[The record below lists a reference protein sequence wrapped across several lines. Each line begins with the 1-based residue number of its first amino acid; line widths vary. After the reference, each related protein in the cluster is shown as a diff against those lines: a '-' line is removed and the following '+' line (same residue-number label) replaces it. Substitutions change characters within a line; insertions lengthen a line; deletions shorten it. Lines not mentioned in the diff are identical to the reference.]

1 MQRFRIQ
8 LNKNKQTG
16 AALVVGLV
24 LMMVLTILAIST
36 MRTATLELLMAG
48 NAQYRER
55 AFQLAETGLRDAVN
69 QLNNGTLAL
78 GTTDGWE
85 NLGAVTGSVDAS
97 GDDYV
102 VDLRFIRAGDPPPS
116 YSQGGEITAL
126 YFEVT
131 STGRTVARN
140 ARSVQTQG
148 FWTIQ

>member
-1 MQRFRIQ
+1 MQHLRIQ
-8 LNKNKQTG
+8 LSKQTG

-36 MRTATLELLMAG
+36 MRTATLGLLMAA
-48 NAQYRER
+48 NAQYKER
-55 AFQLAETGLRDAVN
+55 AFQLAETGLRDAAN

-78 GTTDGWE
+78 GTTEGWQ
-85 NLGAVTGSVDAS
+85 NPGAITGSVDAS
-97 GDDYV
+97 GDAYV

-126 YFEVT
+126 YFEMT

-140 ARSVQTQG
+140 AKSVQTQG

>member
-1 MQRFRIQ
+1 MKRLQTQ
-8 LNKNKQTG
+8 LSKQSG

-24 LMMVLTILAIST
+24 LLMVLTILAIST
-36 MRTATLELLMAG
+36 MRTATLGLLMAG
-48 NAQYRER
+48 NAQYKER

-69 QLNNGTLAL
+69 QINNGVLTLD
-78 GTTDGWE
+78 TSEGWQS
-85 NLGAVTGSVDAS
+85 LGALTGSVDDS
-97 GDDYV
+97 GDEYV

-126 YFEVT
+126 YFEMT

-140 ARSVQTQG
+140 AKSIQSQG